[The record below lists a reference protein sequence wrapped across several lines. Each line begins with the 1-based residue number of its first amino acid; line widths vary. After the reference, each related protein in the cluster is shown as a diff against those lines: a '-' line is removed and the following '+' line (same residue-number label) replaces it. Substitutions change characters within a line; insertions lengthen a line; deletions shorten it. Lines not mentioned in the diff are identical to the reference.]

1 MGKYQKIF
9 TFFLFTFLMLVKVSA
24 FHVYTHQDTENTA
37 VENCKW
43 CALAVENQ
51 NAAHLEVSG
60 LDFSPNLLTVLE
72 NQLFIEISELFLV
85 NDTKS
90 DLFSR
95 PPPQAIS

>member
-9 TFFLFTFLMLVKVSA
+9 TFFLFTSLMLVKVSA
-24 FHVYTHQDTENTA
+24 FHVYTHQDTAKTS

-51 NAAHLEVSG
+51 NAAHLSVSD
-60 LDFSPNLLTVLE
+60 LDFSPNQVTVHE
-72 NQLFIEISELFLV
+72 NQLFADISELFLV
-85 NDTKS
+85 DDTKS

-95 PPPQAIS
+95 PPPQAIL